1 MMSGRIEVENKINNE
16 IIRKLESL
24 PKEVKQWNEVLI
36 ISRKTAATRKVYIQ
50 IIEDFFKSR
59 ELNDTTEIE
68 MLDVINYLSQ
78 KQTITIGGEKRV
90 MSDSR
95 MAQIWF
101 ALNSFFEFLKNI
113 NVFSQNFM
121 DAIPKNKI
129 VSGNQIKKEKE
140 LLTEKDFNAILEAVD
155 FPVRTQY
162 LTDLVTSVA
171 RDKCIIMLFMVTGM
185 RKTAL
190 MEIDIDDIDMNEGT
204 LRVIDKG
211 RKEHI
216 YYLQKKMLDVLD
228 RWIKDREIVL
238 YNIRRYTKALFVD
251 KDGDRVTRSTI
262 DNIVNKYTKAALGKP
277 LSPHKLRA
285 GFCSIMYSKTHD
297 IEFVRR
303 AVGHSN
309 ISTTQRYI
317 VTSKEEKRKA
327 SEIMDKI
334 LK

>member
-1 MMSGRIEVENKINNE
+1 MSGRIEIENKINDE

-36 ISRKTAATRKVYIQ
+36 ISRKTSATRKVYIQ

-59 ELNDTTEIE
+59 EINDTAEIE

-140 LLTEKDFNAILEAVD
+140 LLTEKDFNAILEAID

-162 LTDLVTSVA
+162 LTDLVTSIA

-190 MEIDIDDIDMNEGT
+190 IEIDIDDIDMKEGT
-204 LRVIDKG
+204 LRIIDKG

-262 DNIVNKYTKAALGKP
+262 DNIVNKYTKEALGKP

-285 GFCSIMYSKTHD
+285 GFCSIMYNKTHD

>member
-1 MMSGRIEVENKINNE
+1 MSGRIEIENKINDE

-36 ISRKTAATRKVYIQ
+36 ISRKTASTRKVYIQ

-78 KQTITIGGEKRV
+78 KQTITINGEKRV

-140 LLTEKDFNAILEAVD
+140 LLTEKDFNAILEAID

-204 LRVIDKG
+204 LRIIDKG

-285 GFCSIMYSKTHD
+285 GFCSIMYNKTHD

-309 ISTTQRYI
+309 VSTTQRYI

>member
-1 MMSGRIEVENKINNE
+1 MSGRIEIENKINDE
-16 IIRKLESL
+16 IIRKLKSL

-140 LLTEKDFNAILEAVD
+140 LLTEKDFNAILEAID

-162 LTDLVTSVA
+162 LTDLVTSIA

-190 MEIDIDDIDMNEGT
+190 MEIDIDDIDMKEGT
-204 LRVIDKG
+204 LRIIDKG

-238 YNIRRYTKALFVD
+238 YNIRRYTKALFID

-285 GFCSIMYSKTHD
+285 GFCSIMYNKTHD

>member
-1 MMSGRIEVENKINNE
+1 MSGRIEIENKINDE

-140 LLTEKDFNAILEAVD
+140 LLTEKDFNAILEAID

-285 GFCSIMYSKTHD
+285 GFCSIMYNKTHD

>member
-1 MMSGRIEVENKINNE
+1 MSGRIEIENKINDE

-36 ISRKTAATRKVYIQ
+36 ISRKTASTRKVYIQ

-140 LLTEKDFNAILEAVD
+140 LLTEKDFNAILEAID

-162 LTDLVTSVA
+162 LTDLVTSIA

-190 MEIDIDDIDMNEGT
+190 MEIDIDDIDMKEGT
-204 LRVIDKG
+204 LRIIDKG

-251 KDGDRVTRSTI
+251 KDGGRVTRSTI

-285 GFCSIMYSKTHD
+285 GFCSIMYNKTHD